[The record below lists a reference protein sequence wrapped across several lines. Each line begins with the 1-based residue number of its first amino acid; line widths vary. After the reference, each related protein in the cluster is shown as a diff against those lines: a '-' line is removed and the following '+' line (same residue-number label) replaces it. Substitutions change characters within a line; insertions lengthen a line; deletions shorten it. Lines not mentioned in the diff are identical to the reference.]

1 MVTIIF
7 FFKSTAEY
15 SNLSFVVSK
24 DSQPILCSVVACSCL
39 DGDAN
44 GIRLIPEE
52 NMEITSFP
60 YDVSVKVHCPSRLLI
75 IFIRNQDLGFRKRDV
90 DVSAL

>member
-1 MVTIIF
+1 MVH
-7 FFKSTAEY
+7 
-15 SNLSFVVSK
+15 V
-24 DSQPILCSVVACSCL
+24 
-39 DGDAN
+39 
-44 GIRLIPEE
+44 E
-52 NMEITSFP
+52 NPFFP

>member
-1 MVTIIF
+1 V
-7 FFKSTAEY
+7 
-15 SNLSFVVSK
+15 
-24 DSQPILCSVVACSCL
+24 
-39 DGDAN
+39 N

-75 IFIRNQDLGFRKRDV
+75 IFIRNQYLGFRKRDV